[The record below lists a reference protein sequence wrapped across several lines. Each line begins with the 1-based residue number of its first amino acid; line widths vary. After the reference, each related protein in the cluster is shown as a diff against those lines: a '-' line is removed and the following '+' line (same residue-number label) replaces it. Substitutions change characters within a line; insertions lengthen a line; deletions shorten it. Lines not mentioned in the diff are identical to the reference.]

1 MLSKVASLFA
11 LIPMLLH
18 SILGCCWHHEHA
30 HGNPVVAS
38 AVSTVEGESGEHD
51 GHHAACAHHGDPAA
65 NESGDQDGHRCP
77 NSPCE
82 EGRCVVAE
90 TAVSVTPETVVLNWD
105 WSVGIVAIAVPRV
118 EISQSSSRE
127 ESTDGRMLP
136 SSSQRRALRQVWLI

>member
-30 HGNPVVAS
+30 HGNAAVAS
-38 AVSTVEGESGEHD
+38 VISTVEETAEHD
-51 GHHAACAHHGDPAA
+51 GHHAACAHHGDSGA

-77 NSPCE
+77 HSPCE

-90 TAVSVTPETVVLNWD
+90 TAVSVTPETIVLNWD
-105 WSVGIVAIAVPRV
+105 RSVGIVAIAVPCV
-118 EISQSSSRE
+118 EVSQSSSRE
-127 ESTDGRMLP
+127 ESTDGRTLP
-136 SSSQRRALRQVWLI
+136 SSSQRRALRQVWLV